1 MLHTGKASEEHIA
14 QQCLI
19 MMTIVLLLQAHSLLL
34 PAGSLNLSAPEAP
47 ALVADS
53 GSVLDGV
60 KGIVESGLQ
69 DLTENSMSAVG

>member
-1 MLHTGKASEEHIA
+1 MIIML
-14 QQCLI
+14 LP
-19 MMTIVLLLQAHSLLL
+19 LQAHSLLL

-53 GSVLDGV
+53 GSAVLDGV